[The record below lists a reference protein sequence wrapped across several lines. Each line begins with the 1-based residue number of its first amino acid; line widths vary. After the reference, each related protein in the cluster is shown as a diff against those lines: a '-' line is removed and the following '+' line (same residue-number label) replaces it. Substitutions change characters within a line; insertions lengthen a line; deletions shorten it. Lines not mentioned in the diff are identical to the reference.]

1 MIKMIPLINTGHTLN
16 KVNLIYLKYQT
27 TNQEEF
33 QKAFLITQLL
43 LVAKKVIRL
52 LDLDLC
58 KKMTLAE
65 VKIQV
70 RKVMNKSF

>member
-1 MIKMIPLINTGHTLN
+1 MIPLINTGHTLN